1 MSEIAPACRN
11 PDCEV
16 ATTGKCALNH
26 ELLDSCEEYGA
37 AEADLDYGDDDRA
50 TDVVE
55 VVMRTRLRSSDLLK
69 PEQLWPLQ
77 KQVPTRTVAL
87 VGDFRAGKTTLISAL
102 YASLCKGPLAGYSF
116 RSSRTLTAFARR
128 HHDALLQSK
137 RNSPVTL
144 RTSRQDRLGF
154 FHLCLRDKAEGDHN
168 LLIAD
173 RSGEIYAEARS
184 DTSLIGQLT
193 ELVCADRV
201 CFLLDS
207 ARLADV
213 EQRHTYKRAFKQQ
226 IHSLLDNGAL
236 SHSTSLEMVT
246 TKLDKLKPQND
257 GQALIEVLDEFE
269 AATLAEFSH
278 VSLTAR
284 RVCAL
289 PRADYTVGVV
299 GLDSMLQDWL
309 APRAREYPGLTAA
322 REPVRQ
328 LDRIFEY
335 WDEAN

>member
-1 MSEIAPACRN
+1 MSEAAQACRN

-26 ELLDSCEEYGA
+26 ELLDSCEEYGVD
-37 AEADLDYGDDDRA
+37 EVDLDVDDEDERD
-50 TDVVE
+50 DVIE
-55 VVMRTRLRSSDLLK
+55 LAMPTRLRSSELLK

-77 KQVPTRTVAL
+77 KAVPTKTVAL

-102 YASLCKGPLAGYSF
+102 YASFRKGPLAGYTF

-128 HHDALLQSK
+128 HHDALLRSQ
-137 RNSPVTL
+137 RDSPVTL
-144 RTSRQDRLGF
+144 RTSRQEGLGF
-154 FHLCLRDKAEGDHN
+154 FHLCVRDNADSDHN

-173 RSGEIYAEARS
+173 RSGETYADARS
-184 DTSLIGQLT
+184 DTSLIG
-193 ELVCADRV
+193 ELIELEFADRV

-226 IHSLLDNGAL
+226 IHAFLDNGAL
-236 SHSTSLEMVT
+236 SPNTVLEMVT
-246 TKLDKLKPQND
+246 TKLDKLKPQI
-257 GQALIEVLDEFE
+257 GGRALMEE
-269 AATLAEFSH
+269 LAEFETATLTEFAD

-289 PRADYTVGVV
+289 PRADYGVGVV
-299 GLDSMLQDWL
+299 GLDEMLQDWL
-309 APRAREYPGLTAA
+309 APRARMHSGLTSATG
-322 REPVRQ
+322 PVRQ
-328 LDRIFEY
+328 LDRIFEN
-335 WDEAN
+335 WGEA

>member
-16 ATTGKCALNH
+16 ATTGKCAFNH

-37 AEADLDYGDDDRA
+37 AEADLDVGDDDEPD
-50 TDVVE
+50 DVVE
-55 VVMRTRLRSSDLLK
+55 MAMPTRLRSSDLLK
-69 PEQLWPLQ
+69 SEHLWPLQ
-77 KQVPTRTVAL
+77 KTVPTKTVAL

-102 YASLCKGPLAGYSF
+102 YASFCKGPLAGYTF

-128 HHDALLQSK
+128 HHDALLQSQ
-137 RNSPVTL
+137 RDTPVTL
-144 RTSRQDRLGF
+144 RTSRQEGLGF
-154 FHLCLRDKAEGDHN
+154 FHLCLRDTVDGDHN

-173 RSGEIYAEARS
+173 RSGETYAEARS
-184 DTSLIGQLT
+184 DTSLIGELT
-193 ELVCADRV
+193 ELKCADRV

-207 ARLADV
+207 ARLVDV
-213 EQRHTYKRAFKQQ
+213 EQRHSYKRAFKQQ
-226 IHSLLDNGAL
+226 IHAFLDNGAL
-236 SHSTSLEMVT
+236 LPGTALEMVT
-246 TKLDKLKPQND
+246 TKLDKLTSEIE
-257 GQALIEVLDEFE
+257 GGALIEELNAFE
-269 AATLAEFSH
+269 ATTLAEFSD

-289 PRADYTVGVV
+289 PRANYAIGVV
-299 GLDSMLQDWL
+299 GLDEMLQDWL

-328 LDRIFEY
+328 LDRVFEC
-335 WDEAN
+335 WSKD